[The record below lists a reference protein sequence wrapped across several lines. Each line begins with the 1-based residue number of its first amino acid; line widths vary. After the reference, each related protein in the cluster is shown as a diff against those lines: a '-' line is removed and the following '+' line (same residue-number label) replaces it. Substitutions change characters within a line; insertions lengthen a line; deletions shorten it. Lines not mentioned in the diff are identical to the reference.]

1 MNKNWIRHLLTGVA
15 LVALTS
21 SSAFPRAMQGGV
33 APSGGGGGYTG
44 AGDTLSGNTEYWG
57 LDAVTSAARGANAVQ
72 LCDALD
78 AHCENKATDATTGI
92 VANSATVNGVSCSS
106 ITCTAKIIFGQT
118 GSVNMAQATIA
129 NRAVFTP
136 SCVGSNPCLRSANNA
151 CYASLSTITVTAQ
164 PFTAISVAKR
174 TAAFTTE
181 QVTIGADFVG
191 SPTWVIDFDSAINQA
206 YIYAGVALSATVSDS
221 VMHTL
226 QAVFNN
232 SSSVFAV
239 DATQSTGT
247 TSSGGA
253 GSATE
258 FLMCDSSSARKLQG
272 DFLAAGVWGN
282 VGASSGNMT
291 TINTNYHSRWGY

>member
-15 LVALTS
+15 LVALAS

-33 APSGGGGGYTG
+33 APAGGGGGYTG

-78 AHCENKATDATTGI
+78 AHCENKVTDATTGI

-106 ITCTAKIIFGQT
+106 ITCTAKTVYGQT
-118 GSVNMAQATIA
+118 GAVNMVQNTIA

-136 SCVGSNPCLRSANNA
+136 SCVGSLPCLRSANNA
-151 CYASLSTITVTAQ
+151 CYVSSGNITVTAQ
-164 PFTAISVAKR
+164 PFTALSVAKR

-191 SPTWVIDFDSAINQA
+191 GPTWVIDFDSSINQA
-206 YIYAGVALSATVSDS
+206 YIYAGAAFSATVSDS

-226 QAVFNN
+226 QAVFN
-232 SSSVFAV
+232 STSSVFAV
-239 DATQSTGT
+239 DATQNSGNTGA
-247 TSSGGA
+247 SGTGNA
-253 GSATE
+253 PNY
-258 FLMCDSSSARKLQG
+258 LLCDSSSARKLQG